1 MPRLYCYRALLVP
14 SLLGSRPTDGPRLPV
29 VRSVCAV
36 PRVGKKDIRTTRGKP
51 RCGHNSETNKNAT
64 HSRMSCKRSSLL
76 TAGKT
81 ARSTIH
87 DLQRWGTKTPPTR
100 GVRLKK
106 WLCGGL
112 WWARRGGEGRSTQQ
126 HHKSHKL
133 EQKHTLGV
141 RTREIHHSTV
151 GDGAAPADDKCPR
164 RNGTDALEEA
174 PEHNQNPKGPQKQ
187 STFDPPFSVTK
198 VWTFG
203 TPYVLTITA

>member
-1 MPRLYCYRALLVP
+1 MVRDCPYAVP
-14 SLLGSRPTDGPRLPV
+14 SVLSRGL
-29 VRSVCAV
+29 
-36 PRVGKKDIRTTRGKP
+36 GKKTSERLGANLGADITAKP
-51 RCGHNSETNKNAT
+51 TKNAT
-64 HSRMSCKRSSLL
+64 HSRISCKRSSLL

-151 GDGAAPADDKCPR
+151 GDGAAPADDKRPG
-164 RNGTDALEEA
+164 RNGTDALEGG

-187 STFDPPFSVTK
+187 GTFDPRFSVTK

-203 TPYVLTITA
+203 TPYVLTHRIQSLEASDVSVPPFPNT